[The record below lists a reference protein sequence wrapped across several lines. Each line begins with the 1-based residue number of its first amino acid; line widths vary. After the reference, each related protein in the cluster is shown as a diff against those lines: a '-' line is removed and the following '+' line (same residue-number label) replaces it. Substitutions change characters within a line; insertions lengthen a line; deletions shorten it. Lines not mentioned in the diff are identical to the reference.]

1 MNTQRRPR
9 LLTPLNETFLFLA
22 QAVNGNSCEVLEL
35 DEAPDPALLERALQ
49 AAMARHPALCSRLRR
64 RGLDTQW
71 EVVDGP
77 ESPVSVHWHELR
89 DADAEACQK
98 HVLANVWSQPLDLER
113 ERPARFHV
121 TTTDRGAI
129 LQLVTSHVWS
139 DARAGYRF
147 ANDVCETYTAIAE
160 GVAPDVTAIDI
171 PDRDSGVLLAEAQ
184 GARADAYRRQSLR
197 LLREELSGGTCG
209 LRLPRRRGRND
220 LRRIDLGERFLA
232 DLRVAAHRRK
242 ATVHGLITAAL
253 MRACRDH
260 DRAHGIEQPRTHQI
274 HDMFSL
280 RRFAGEAAMELYDTF
295 VIPFDVRLNTG
306 DDVDELVGK
315 AMGALNELKAGGV
328 FVEYHKLRWLLRGVR
343 VLPRRAA
350 VRLLTGYLIS
360 GNVICTNPGPIP
372 YPIERLGAIAVRDFY
387 SFSQLFP
394 PGRVMCV
401 FNTFRRRLRLTV
413 IYDQAAFPEGIEA
426 ELTDNLLRHLREI
439 VNAGQSATEV
449 AADALA

>member
-1 MNTQRRPR
+1 MNTPRRPR
-9 LLTPLNETFLFLA
+9 SLSALNETFLFLA
-22 QAVNGNSCEVLEL
+22 GTVNGNSCEVLEL
-35 DEAPDPALLERALQ
+35 DQAPDLALLERALQ

-77 ESPVSVHWHELR
+77 ESPVAVQWHELR
-89 DADAEACQK
+89 EADAEACRE
-98 HVLANVWSQPLDLER
+98 HLLANVWDRPLDLER

-121 TTTDRGAI
+121 TTTDHGAI

-147 ANDVCETYTAIAE
+147 ANDICEAYTAIAD
-160 GVAPDVTAIDI
+160 GVAPDTSPIDI
-171 PDRDSGVLLAEAQ
+171 AERDSDSLLADAQ
-184 GARADAYRRQSLR
+184 GTRADAYRRQSLR
-197 LLREELSGGTCG
+197 LLREELSGGSCG

-220 LRRIDLGERFLA
+220 LCRIDLGERFLTE
-232 DLRVAAHRRK
+232 LRMAARRRK

-253 MRACRDH
+253 VRACRDH
-260 DRAHGIEQPRTHQI
+260 DRAHGIERPRIHQI

-295 VIPFDVRLNTG
+295 VIPFDVRLSTG
-306 DDVDELVGK
+306 DDVDELINK
-315 AMGALNELKAGGV
+315 AMGALDGLKAGGV
-328 FVEYHKLRWLLRGVR
+328 FAEYHKLRWLLRAVR

-413 IYDQAAFPEGIEA
+413 IYDRAAFPEGIEA
-426 ELTDNLLRHLREI
+426 ELTDSLLRHLREI
-439 VNAGQSATEV
+439 VAAGQSTTDV
-449 AADALA
+449 AANALA